1 MHLAS
6 HWDQA
11 DPVGTVQPLHV
22 NVPIVRTVWCLMV
35 EMPHLLA
42 VDHDLGRKNID
53 ILLRTKTQPPLLVT
67 AQLWDS
73 QAP

>member
-1 MHLAS
+1 
-6 HWDQA
+6 
-11 DPVGTVQPLHV
+11 
-22 NVPIVRTVWCLMV
+22 MV

-73 QAP
+73 QAPRGKQG